1 MSKIEELSI
10 DQLCDKIE
18 SHGDAQ
24 YSARN
29 EIKIRFADLEL
40 KLIDE
45 TALRMSHEGHIE
57 KLEKQLAEVQAENN
71 RLNKSLEHLIE
82 LDRGTRWELTRQIE
96 MLEAE
101 AAKGKAAM
109 EFAEKCVAEFQ
120 DGIDDTNK
128 EYFYQFMREYIDKVI
143 DGVCKQSCKKYEV
156 EKGKAAIK
164 AMEKISI
171 VLDFY
176 NSSDEIKEMI
186 VKVNNKYQEA
196 VCQK

>member
-45 TALRMSHEGHIE
+45 TALRMSHEGHID
-57 KLEKQLAEVQAENN
+57 KLERQLVEAQ
-71 RLNKSLEHLIE
+71 
-82 LDRGTRWELTRQIE
+82 
-96 MLEAE
+96 AE
-101 AAKGKAAM
+101 AAKGNAA
-109 EFAEKCVAEFQ
+109 V
-120 DGIDDTNK
+120 
-128 EYFYQFMREYIDKVI
+128 
-143 DGVCKQSCKKYEV
+143 
-156 EKGKAAIK
+156 K